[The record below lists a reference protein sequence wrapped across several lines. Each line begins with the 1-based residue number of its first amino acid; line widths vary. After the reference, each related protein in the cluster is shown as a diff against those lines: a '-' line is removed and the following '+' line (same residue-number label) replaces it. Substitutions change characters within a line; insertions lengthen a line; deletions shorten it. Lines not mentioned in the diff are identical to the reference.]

1 MTEKLLALVVVP
13 AGVVTVIGPDA
24 APAGTVAVILIGEL
38 TVNTA
43 EVPLNFTAVAPVR
56 FAPLMATLVPGAPL
70 AGVKLVIRGATVKLV
85 ALVAVPPGVVTLIG
99 PVVAFAGTA
108 AVICVLL
115 LTMNVAASPLNLTA
129 VAPVKEAPVIVTLV
143 PGAPLAGEN
152 ELTVGATEK
161 FAALVAL
168 PAGVVTPILPD
179 VAPAGTVAV
188 ILMAEFTVN
197 TADVPLKVT
206 AVAPVKFAPLTT
218 TLAPTLPLAGVNPVI
233 RGATVKVAALVA
245 VPPGVV
251 TLIGP
256 VVAVAGTVAVICV
269 LLLTVNAAATP
280 LNLAAVAPVNA
291 EPVIVTC
298 VPGAPLVGEND
309 VIVGATAK
317 FAELIALPAGVVT
330 PILPVVAPAGTVAVI
345 LMAEFTVNAAAVPLK
360 ATAVAPVKFAPLM
373 TTLAPA
379 APLAGVKP
387 VIRGV
392 TMKLVVL
399 VAVPAGV
406 VTLIAPLVA
415 FAGTVNV
422 I

>member
-1 MTEKLLALVVVP
+1 MTEKRLALVVVP

-129 VAPVKEAPVIVTLV
+129 VAPVKVAPVIVTLV
-143 PGAPLAGEN
+143 PGAPLDGEN
-152 ELTVGATEK
+152 ESTVGATEK
-161 FAALVAL
+161 FAALV
-168 PAGVVTPILPD
+168 
-179 VAPAGTVAV
+179 
-188 ILMAEFTVN
+188 
-197 TADVPLKVT
+197 
-206 AVAPVKFAPLTT
+206 
-218 TLAPTLPLAGVNPVI
+218 
-233 RGATVKVAALVA
+233 
-245 VPPGVV
+245 
-251 TLIGP
+251 
-256 VVAVAGTVAVICV
+256 
-269 LLLTVNAAATP
+269 
-280 LNLAAVAPVNA
+280 
-291 EPVIVTC
+291 
-298 VPGAPLVGEND
+298 
-309 VIVGATAK
+309 
-317 FAELIALPAGVVT
+317 ALPAGVVT

-345 LMAEFTVNAAAVPLK
+345 LMAEFTVNTADVPLTV
-360 ATAVAPVKFAPLM
+360 TAVAPVKFAPL
-373 TTLAPA
+373 TTTPVPTL
-379 APLAGVKP
+379 PLAGVKP
-387 VIRGV
+387 VIRGA
-392 TMKLVVL
+392 TMKLAVL

-406 VTLIAPLVA
+406 VTLIGPLVA
-415 FAGTVNV
+415 VAGTVNV